1 MSRYYPLEIEHF
13 KSSLDSHLLDLL
25 WNKYWVATLSQS
37 PLFVN
42 RDYSNKQITDL
53 ASKLHNIADSC
64 CNPGRASSYG
74 GKANDTNAAL
84 EKVVKDSSKI
94 ASEDIAGLLANVVKN
109 RIFNGVKVE
118 ENTSV
123 DFS

>member
-1 MSRYYPLEIEHF
+1 VYRYYPLEIEHF
-13 KSSLDSHLLDLL
+13 KSTLDSHLLDLL

-42 RDYSNKQITDL
+42 RDYSNKQISDL
-53 ASKLHNIADSC
+53 SHKLQNIADSSG
-64 CNPGRASSYG
+64 NPGRSSNYG
-74 GKANDTNAAL
+74 GKPEDKAGTFD
-84 EKVVKDSSKI
+84 KIVKDSSKI
-94 ASEDIAGLLANVVKN
+94 ASEEITGLLANVVKN
-109 RIFNGVKVE
+109 RIFNGVEVR